1 MTVDPWAVPAGMVGS
16 DDLVRIGTGAAGDEL
31 LGCPSFLGV
40 KIRPRIRSKQP
51 SWAPA
56 AQLEMFPLQP
66 VMAALDRIEYRQLSE
81 DTALAEIEQSGTKL
95 HPGLIKFAR
104 HAVHNYLNVGF
115 ENNGLEPVPD
125 WWVVRKTSAR
135 IWELYA
141 WGRRY
146 QSSDGRR
153 REFRFLRFGEAASNP
168 GDRAKIAIAAHVTA
182 FGVPAT
188 WPESWR
194 EPFDLREGRAVD
206 HARVVEVSLA
216 NGSAEVLFDGTPAD
230 AQAYYAEH
238 GRKRVASIAVG
249 GQARPGSSCA
259 ECKQL
264 TSCGTLQRIPGVLAL
279 SATRAPVRTVS
290 ASDLRYHRTCPA
302 QAHLRSLHLPRAY
315 EYGAEAELGHAVHAW
330 LEDAHR
336 DGTACDP
343 AAMPTGDSGWSAG
356 RWRVDGDAARIGARM
371 LRQHIDVCA
380 LHQSDTV
387 TQVRVEPRLAV
398 HDTAAQAVV
407 LAKPDMIYMDDGGWV
422 WRELKTTQKGRW
434 FHDDLLDEFPQLALA
449 VSFLAE
455 GVLGG
460 DAANARVELEVLRP
474 EGAEIDVIDPTDPE
488 RLAKARDVLR
498 RLAQPWRADETFE
511 ARPSKN
517 CRWCPV
523 SRWCP
528 SFPGLDLPDEEDSG
542 AW

>member
-1 MTVDPWAVPAGMVGS
+1 MTVDPWAIPAGMVGS
-16 DDLVRIGTGAAGDEL
+16 DDLVRIGTGAAGDDL
-31 LGCPSFLGV
+31 LGCPSFLSV
-40 KIRPRIRSKQP
+40 KIRPRIRSRRR
-51 SWAPA
+51 SWTPA
-56 AQLEMFPLQP
+56 AQLETFPLQP
-66 VMAALDRIEYRQLSE
+66 VMAALDRVEHGQLSA
-81 DTALAEIEQSGTKL
+81 DAALAEIGQRGTPL

-104 HAVHNYLNVGF
+104 HAVCSYLSIGSK
-115 ENNGLEPVPD
+115 ENGLKPVPD

-146 QSSDGRR
+146 QTADGRH
-153 REFRFLRFGEAASNP
+153 REFRFMRFGEAVSNP
-168 GDRAKIAIAAHVTA
+168 DDRTKVAIAAYVTA
-182 FGVPAT
+182 FGVPAA

-194 EPFDLREGRAVD
+194 EPFGLREAPTVD

-216 NGSAEVLFDGTPAD
+216 DGAADVLFDGTPAD
-230 AQAYYAEH
+230 AEAYYAEH
-238 GRKRVASIAVG
+238 GRKRIASIAAG
-249 GQARPGSSCA
+249 GPARPGSSCA

-264 TSCGTLQRIPGVLAL
+264 TSCGTLPRIPGVLAL
-279 SATRAPVRTVS
+279 PTTRAPIRTVS
-290 ASDLRYHRTCPA
+290 MSDLRYHRTCPA

-330 LEDAHR
+330 LENAHR

-356 RWRVDGDAARIGARM
+356 RWRVDGDAARVGARM
-371 LRQHIDVCA
+371 LRRHLDVCA
-380 LHQSDTV
+380 LHLSDAA

-398 HDTAAQAVV
+398 HDTAAQAIV

-422 WRELKTTQKGRW
+422 WRELKTTQKEGW

-460 DAANARVELEVLRP
+460 DPATARVELEVLRP
-474 EGAEIDVIDPTDPE
+474 DGAEIDVIDPTDPE
-488 RLAKARDVLR
+488 RLTKARAVLR
-498 RLAQPWRADETFE
+498 RLTQPWRADETFG

-528 SFPGLDLPDEEDSG
+528 SFPGSDIPDEKDGG
-542 AW
+542 A